1 MSLAYLCLRAASAGC
16 LVKKMAKRSS
26 NSSPTSP
33 HPRPVEEL
41 IESLARLPGIGRRT
55 AERLAFYLLRA
66 TNEEALRLS
75 KAIQSIKKDV
85 CSCSICSSLADRDPC
100 AICSDPQRDASTI
113 LVVEQPRDLISLE
126 QTGIYKGVY
135 HVLMGRLDPLHGVG
149 TEAITLAALLRR
161 IDEPAKNS
169 RGVPAREVILG
180 LNPDLEGDTTA
191 LYLAD
196 ELRKRGMNVT
206 RLARG
211 LPSGSQLEYASS
223 AVLADAIEG
232 RQSVG

>member
-1 MSLAYLCLRAASAGC
+1 MS
-16 LVKKMAKRSS
+16 KRPNTS
-26 NSSPTSP
+26 SP

-41 IESLARLPGIGRRT
+41 IESFARLPGIGRRS

-66 TNEEALRLS
+66 SNEEALRLS

-85 CSCSICSSLADRDPC
+85 CSCSICSSLADTDPC
-100 AICSDPQRDASTI
+100 AICTDEQRDASTV

-126 QTGIYKGVY
+126 LTGIYKGVY

-149 TEAITLAALLRR
+149 TEAITIGPLLRR
-161 IDEPAKNS
+161 IDDPASNS
-169 RGVPAREVILG
+169 RGVKITEVILG

-196 ELRKRGMNVT
+196 ELRQRGVKVT

-211 LPSGSQLEYASS
+211 LPSGSQLEFAST
-223 AVLADAIEG
+223 AVLSDAIEG

>member
-1 MSLAYLCLRAASAGC
+1 
-16 LVKKMAKRSS
+16 MAKRPNAS
-26 NSSPTSP
+26 SP

-41 IESLARLPGIGRRT
+41 IDSFARLPGIGRRS

-66 TNEEALRLS
+66 SNEEALALS
-75 KAIQSIKKDV
+75 KAIESMKRDV
-85 CSCSICSSLADRDPC
+85 CRCSICSSLADADPC
-100 AICSDPQRDASTI
+100 AICSDEHRDASSV

-126 QTGIYKGVY
+126 QTGIYSGVY

-149 TEAITLAALLRR
+149 TESITLDALLKRVDDPSR
-161 IDEPAKNS
+161 NS
-169 RGVPAREVILG
+169 RGVEVREVILG

-196 ELRKRGMNVT
+196 QLRKRNIKVT

-211 LPSGSQLEYASS
+211 LPSGSQLEYAST
-223 AVLADAIEG
+223 AVLSDAIEG
-232 RQSVG
+232 RQTVG

>member
-1 MSLAYLCLRAASAGC
+1 MS
-16 LVKKMAKRSS
+16 KRPNTS
-26 NSSPTSP
+26 SP

-41 IESLARLPGIGRRT
+41 IESFARLPGIGRRS

-66 TNEEALRLS
+66 SNEEALRLS

-85 CSCSICSSLADRDPC
+85 CSCSICSSLADTDPC
-100 AICSDPQRDASTI
+100 AICTDEQRDASTV

-126 QTGIYKGVY
+126 LTGIYKGVY

-149 TEAITLAALLRR
+149 TEAITIGPLLRR
-161 IDEPAKNS
+161 IDDPASNS
-169 RGVPAREVILG
+169 RGVKVTEVILG

-196 ELRKRGMNVT
+196 ELRQRGVKVT

-211 LPSGSQLEYASS
+211 LPSGSQLEFAST
-223 AVLADAIEG
+223 AVLSDAIEG

>member
-1 MSLAYLCLRAASAGC
+1 MS
-16 LVKKMAKRSS
+16 KRSNPS
-26 NSSPTSP
+26 SP

-41 IESLARLPGIGRRT
+41 IDAFARLPGIGRRT

-66 TNEEALRLS
+66 SNEEAMRLS
-75 KAIQSIKKDV
+75 KAIQSIRKDV
-85 CSCSICSSLADRDPC
+85 CSCSICSSLADADPC
-100 AICSDPQRDASTI
+100 AICTDEQRDASTV

-149 TEAITLAALLRR
+149 TEAITIGPLLRR
-161 IDEPAKNS
+161 VDDSSSNS
-169 RGVPAREVILG
+169 RGVKVTEVILG

-196 ELRKRGMNVT
+196 QLRQRGVKVT

-211 LPSGSQLEYASS
+211 LPSGSQLEFAST
-223 AVLADAIEG
+223 AVLSDAIEG
-232 RQSVG
+232 RQSVQ

>member
-1 MSLAYLCLRAASAGC
+1 MSNTS
-16 LVKKMAKRSS
+16 
-26 NSSPTSP
+26 SP

-41 IESLARLPGIGRRT
+41 IESFARLPGIGRRT

-66 TNEEALRLS
+66 SNEEAARLS
-75 KAIQSIKKDV
+75 RAIQSIKKDV
-85 CSCSICSSLADRDPC
+85 CSCSICSSLADSDPC
-100 AICSDPQRDASTI
+100 AICSDVHRDASTI

-149 TEAITLAALLRR
+149 TDAITIGLLLRR
-161 IDEPAKNS
+161 IDDPASNS
-169 RGVPAREVILG
+169 RGVAVREVILG

-191 LYLAD
+191 LYLAE
-196 ELRKRGMNVT
+196 ELHRRNVKVT

-211 LPSGSQLEYASS
+211 LPSGSQLEFAST

>member
-1 MSLAYLCLRAASAGC
+1 MS
-16 LVKKMAKRSS
+16 KRP
-26 NSSPTSP
+26 NSSSP
-33 HPRPVEEL
+33 HPRPVEDL
-41 IESLARLPGIGRRT
+41 IDSFARLPGIGRRS

-66 TNEEALRLS
+66 TNEEAMHLS

-85 CSCSICSSLADRDPC
+85 CSCSICSSLADQDPC
-100 AICSDPQRDASTI
+100 TICSDEQRDASTI

-149 TEAITLAALLRR
+149 TEAITITLLLRR
-161 IDEPAKNS
+161 IDEPAHNS
-169 RGVPAREVILG
+169 RGVKVTEVILG

-196 ELRKRGMNVT
+196 QLHKRGIKVT

-211 LPSGSQLEYASS
+211 LPSGSQLEFAST
-223 AVLADAIEG
+223 AVLSDAIEG

>member
-1 MSLAYLCLRAASAGC
+1 
-16 LVKKMAKRSS
+16 MANRSS
-26 NSSPTSP
+26 SP

-41 IESLARLPGIGRRT
+41 IDSFARLPGIGRRS

-66 TNEEALRLS
+66 SNEEAMHLS
-75 KAIQSIKKDV
+75 KAIASIKRDV
-85 CSCSICSSLADRDPC
+85 CSCSICSSLADSDPC
-100 AICSDPQRDASTI
+100 AICSDEARDASTVLI
-113 LVVEQPRDLISLE
+113 VEQPRDLISLE
-126 QTGIYKGVY
+126 LTGIFKGVY

-149 TEAITLAALLRR
+149 TEAITIGPLLRR
-161 IDEPAKNS
+161 VDDPSANS
-169 RGVPAREVILG
+169 RGVKVTEVILG

-196 ELRKRGMNVT
+196 ELRKRGVRVT

-211 LPSGSQLEYASS
+211 LPSGSQLEFAST
-223 AVLADAIEG
+223 AVLSDAIEG